1 MRAAKVFKN
10 ALVKVLENKGIE
22 YPQKTTI
29 EPPKDR
35 KHGDI
40 ATNIAMVLAKVLGKN
55 PREIA
60 EEFKSELL
68 ETLPK
73 GSRIDIAGAGFLN
86 CTFENSFWW
95 ETLRLV
101 EEQKDDFGTLVQEN
115 PRSVLVEYVSANPTG
130 PLHIGHG
137 RGAAVGDSLLR
148 ILKKAG
154 HNISSEYYINDA
166 GNQMRLLGL
175 SIWLRALE
183 LKDKNPT
190 FPESYYKGDYIIDIA
205 KEMLADDPNLTEKA
219 EEEGIDLCYE
229 YGMKVISDGI
239 REDLKEFRVHHDR
252 WFSEKSLVESKE
264 VEECFKL
271 LKEKNLAFEEDNA
284 LWFRTTK
291 YGDDKDR
298 VLIKSDG
305 ELTYFAS
312 DIAYHNNKYN
322 RGYDY
327 LIDVWGADHHGY
339 IPRMKSAIT
348 ALGRNPEEDFHVVLI
363 QLVSLLR
370 NGQPVAMS
378 TRSGEFDTLAD
389 VVKEVG
395 VDAARFM
402 FLSRKSDT
410 SLDFDLELVKQ
421 RNLENPVYY
430 VQYAHARVFGLIR
443 RAKEAQFK
451 FEEMSDDI
459 LKELNSQDDML
470 LLQSLDQ
477 FEDTVS
483 LAAKNLAVHAIS
495 HYLQDLAGKV
505 HSYYAKNQVLNA
517 EANLANARLLLL
529 KNCAQVI
536 KNGLYLL
543 GVEAPESM

>member
-1 MRAAKVFKN
+1 MRAAIVFKE
-10 ALVKVLENKGIE
+10 ALVKVLADKEIS
-22 YPQKTTI
+22 YPAKTTI
-29 EPPKDR
+29 EPPKDK

-40 ATNIAMVLAKVLGKN
+40 ATNVAMVLAKELGKN

-60 EEFKSELL
+60 SDFLESLKSY
-68 ETLPK
+68 LPNA
-73 GSRIDIAGAGFLN
+73 RIEIAGAGFLN
-86 CTFENSFWW
+86 CTFEQSFWW
-95 ETLRLV
+95 ETLKMV
-101 EEQKDDFGTLVQEN
+101 ENQKDDFGSLLQEK
-115 PRSVLVEYVSANPTG
+115 PRSILVEYVSANPTG

-154 HNISSEYYINDA
+154 HTISSEYYINDA
-166 GNQMRLLGL
+166 GNQMRTLGL
-175 SIWLRALE
+175 SVWLRALE

-190 FPESYYKGDYIIDIA
+190 FPESYYKGEYIIDIA
-205 KEMLADDPNLTEKA
+205 QEMLNQNPNLTDMPEQ
-219 EEEGIDLCYE
+219 EGIDACYE

-252 WFSEKSLVESKE
+252 WFSEKSLVESNE
-264 VEECFKL
+264 VQECFAL
-271 LKEKNLAFEEDNA
+271 LKEKGLAFDQDDA
-284 LWFRTTK
+284 LWFNTTQF
-291 YGDDKDR
+291 GDDKDR

-305 ELTYFAS
+305 ALTYFAS

-339 IPRMKSAIT
+339 IPRMKAAIT
-348 ALGRNPEEDFHVVLI
+348 ALGRNPEDDFHVVLI
-363 QLVSLLR
+363 QLVNLLR

-378 TRSGEFDTLAD
+378 TRSGEFDTLSD

-430 VQYAHARVFGLIR
+430 VQYAHARIYGLIR
-443 RAKEAQFK
+443 RAQEANFA
-451 FEEMSDDI
+451 FEAMNDEVLACLTTD
-459 LKELNSQDDML
+459 DDME
-470 LLQSLDQ
+470 LLQALDQ

-483 LAAKNLAVHAIS
+483 LASRNLAVHTIS

-505 HSYYAKNQVLNA
+505 HSYYAKNQVLNV
-517 EANLANARLLLL
+517 EVKLANARLLLL

-536 KNGLYLL
+536 RNGLDLL